1 MKKALIIIAAVLFA
15 FTATFSFAAT
25 DTQNPQ
31 DEAIIGDILVLRPL
45 GVVATIVGSV
55 FYLVGLPFSQGGGN
69 TQSAADTLVVA
80 PATFTFARP
89 VGDF

>member
-1 MKKALIIIAAVLFA
+1 MKKALIIIASVLFA

-25 DTQNPQ
+25 DTQDPR

-45 GVVATIVGSV
+45 GVVATAVGFA
-55 FYLVGLPFSQGGGN
+55 FYVVGLPFSQGGGN
-69 TQSAADTLVVA
+69 TKGAADTLVAA